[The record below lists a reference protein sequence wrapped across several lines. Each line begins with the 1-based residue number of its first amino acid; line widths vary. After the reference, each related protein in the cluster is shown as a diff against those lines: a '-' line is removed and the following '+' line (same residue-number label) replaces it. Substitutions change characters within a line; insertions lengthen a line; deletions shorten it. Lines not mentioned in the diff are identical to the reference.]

1 LVIINL
7 NLKMDNCEIMSG
19 ACFTLAVGSALYGC
33 KVLTDLSGSGEILV
47 GTLLSFIVFNSF
59 AMLWHGIGNR

>member
-1 LVIINL
+1 
-7 NLKMDNCEIMSG
+7 MDNCEIMSG

-33 KVLTDLSGSGEILV
+33 KVLTDLDKDKSGSGEILV